1 MLLGLS
7 APDLSPF
14 TVHYH
19 HPSDPFEHRSHV
31 PFSFLGFA
39 DKETSWNDGKYF
51 CGKETSV
58 WFKHDGTVKTTN
70 L

>member
-19 HPSDPFEHRSHV
+19 HPSDPFEYRSHV